1 MNKTLLAV
9 AGKIPVFFFASI
21 LTTTAAAQ
29 GVNSGAGS
37 VLESQPF
44 TPGQS
49 AQSSAVSA
57 GPSNDAMSLLLEQNQ
72 QLRAELQALRA
83 LLEEQGFEI
92 RKLQRDTLSRYTN
105 TDERLS
111 TLESGAQRTI
121 APVIGGET
129 NTTPAAPASSTP
141 STSLVDSSP
150 ASRRNGDPG
159 TEVATTSGPARS
171 SSRPSRGTLQPAVLS
186 EQQLYQMAYESAINS
201 NFKQSIAEFDQ
212 YLSIY
217 PQGRFVT
224 NAYYWKGQAY
234 LYLNQYADARDS
246 YEIILNNFEESAK
259 LPDAMYG
266 LGLAYE
272 GLGNIAQARQ
282 LLNEINHRF
291 PNTGAANLADIRLRS
306 LD

>member
-1 MNKTLLAV
+1 MAR
-9 AGKIPVFFFASI
+9 KIHVFFFASI

-37 VLESQPF
+37 VVESQPS
-44 TPGQS
+44 TPGQP
-49 AQSSAVSA
+49 AQSSAVPA
-57 GPSNDAMSLLLEQNQ
+57 GPSSDAMSLLLEQNQ

-83 LLEEQGFEI
+83 LIEEQGFEI
-92 RKLQRDTLSRYTN
+92 RKMQRDSLSRYTD

-111 TLESGAQRTI
+111 ALESGAQTTT
-121 APVIGGET
+121 ATVIGGT
-129 NTTPAAPASSTP
+129 DTTPAAPSNSAP
-141 STSLVDSSP
+141 STSLVDPSP
-150 ASRRNGDPG
+150 ASTRNSDAG
-159 TEVATTSGPARS
+159 TEVARPSAPVRTSR
-171 SSRPSRGTLQPAVLS
+171 RPSRGTLQPAVLS
-186 EQQLYQMAYESAINS
+186 EQQLYQMAYDSVINS

-217 PQGRFVT
+217 PRGRFVT
-224 NAYYWKGQAY
+224 NAHYWKGQAY